1 TGTLCDLDVGHL
13 LLPNRT
19 RIFEGGPRDSGAP
32 GLSRSARASDADFA
46 QLALQASRQLVEA
59 LVDRDLLRVHLLQH
73 GRPVGGELG
82 EELLRREVDAR
93 LADRLL
99 ELVQVAGVALFQA
112 GLELGDLAHGV
123 TDRVDPAGDD
133 AAEGGVLR
141 ARRPLH
147 GAPEQLPRIV

>member
-1 TGTLCDLDVGHL
+1 MPLCLAPVPSAIWTSATCFSQIG
-13 LLPNRT
+13 PASSSK
-19 RIFEGGPRDSGAP
+19 GAPRDSGAP

-73 GRPVGGELG
+73 RRPVRGELG

-112 GLELGDLAHGV
+112 GLELGDLPDRVA
-123 TDRVDPAGDD
+123 DRVDQVGIDR
-133 AAEGGVLR
+133 AEGGVLR
-141 ARRPLH
+141 ARGPLD
-147 GAPEQLPRIV
+147 E

>member
-112 GLELGDLAHGV
+112 GLELGDLPDRLTDTRGQVGV
-123 TDRVDPAGDD
+123 AG
-133 AAEGGVLR
+133 GCGRVLR
-141 ARRPLH
+141 
-147 GAPEQLPRIV
+147 